1 VRLLYLISWPHVR
14 NHALRSVLTA
24 AGISLGVAVFVG
36 MNSANHSVLGA
47 FAQTVDR
54 IAGKTQLQVSAGEA
68 GFPEEVL
75 EIVQS
80 LPSVGIAVPVIEAV
94 ADTKIRGEGSL
105 LILGVDFTGDR
116 SLRDYDLESGEDAV
130 VDDPLVFLAQ
140 RDSII
145 VSTSFAQK
153 NQLEVGSQLAL
164 GTIEGE
170 KRFTIRGIMKTGGLT
185 SAFGGNLAVMD
196 IYAAQKMFGRGRTFD
211 RIDLAVAPGGVIAD
225 VRRELEQRLGPGYQV
240 ETPASRGQHFEAMIV
255 AYSVMMRASSL
266 FAMFIGMF
274 IIYNAFAIA
283 VSERRAEIGILRAL
297 GATRAQIQWLFLVE
311 SAIAGVAG
319 SVIGVAGGM
328 VIARLIATAVGSLIS
343 SASGV
348 AQSGV
353 EVMVDPA
360 FLAIAMGAGVLT
372 SLAAAF
378 VPARAAARVDPVQ
391 ALQKG
396 THQRLSV
403 RESHARAIAAA
414 ILAVLSIVFLT
425 FGRSRLVFYASY
437 LFVIV
442 VAVLLTPTLCVWLA
456 RLLRPVLRS
465 LRPVEGTLAADSLVQ
480 APRRTA
486 ACVAALMLSLALV
499 IAFGGM
505 ARASFG
511 SIVDWADTV
520 LNPDVFVL
528 PSPQVTTRSIRFPES
543 MAAELLALP
552 GVAHV
557 QMVRQAR
564 VLFQGTPVMLMS
576 LQFANMAQTTSFK
589 VAEGDQREMFR
600 LAGAGEGL
608 LVSENLAENRKLKL
622 GDTLELPSPR
632 GMLRLPVVGIVVD
645 YLDQQGV
652 IIVDRAV
659 YRKHWHDDSVNLF
672 RVYFTH
678 GAKFE
683 DVKQRILER
692 YAGQRQVFV
701 LANAE
706 MKSYILGLAS
716 QWFRM
721 TYVQIAVAVL
731 IAILGIINT
740 LTVSITDRR
749 RELGVLRAVGG
760 LERQIKQTIWLEAIG
775 MIVLGLVLG
784 AALGSVNL
792 YFVLRIIR
800 QDVIGMHFPYRFPV
814 SVLLGLVPLMLV
826 VGFVA
831 ALWPAK
837 AAMRGSLVEALSY
850 E

>member
-1 VRLLYLISWPHVR
+1 MRLLYLISWPHVR
-14 NHALRSVLTA
+14 NHALRSALTA
-24 AGISLGVAVFVG
+24 LGISLGVAVFVG
-36 MNSANHSVLGA
+36 MNSANQSVLGA
-47 FAQTVDR
+47 FSQTVDR

-75 EIVQS
+75 DEVQS
-80 LPSVGIAVPVIEAV
+80 MPSVGIAVPVIEAV

-153 NQLEVGSQLAL
+153 NQLTVGSQLAL

-211 RIDLAVAPGGVIAD
+211 RIDLAVAPGTAIAD
-225 VRRELEQRLGPGYQV
+225 ARREIEGRLGPGYQV

-274 IIYNAFAIA
+274 IIYNAFSIA
-283 VSERRAEIGILRAL
+283 VTERRAEIGILRAL
-297 GATRAQIQWLFLVE
+297 GATRGQIQRLFLIE

-319 SVIGVAGGM
+319 SLIGLVAGM
-328 VIARLIATAVGSLIS
+328 LIARVIAAAIGTLIS

-348 AQSGV
+348 AQSRGDV
-353 EVMVDPA
+353 TIEPI
-360 FLAIAMGAGVLT
+360 FLVIAMGIGIAT
-372 SLAAAF
+372 SLCAAF
-378 VPARAAARVDPVQ
+378 VPARAAARVDPVE

-396 THQRLSV
+396 THQRLST
-403 RESHARAIAAA
+403 RESHVRAVAAA
-414 ILAVLSIVFLT
+414 VFAVLSVACLI
-425 FGRSRLVFYASY
+425 FGRSRALFYSSY
-437 LFVIV
+437 LLVII
-442 VAVLLTPTLCVWLA
+442 VAVLMTPALCVWLA
-456 RLLRPVLRS
+456 RLLRPLLKW

-480 APRRTA
+480 SPRRTS

-543 MAAELLALP
+543 MAAELAAIP

-564 VLFQGTPVMLMS
+564 VLFRGTPVMLMS
-576 LQFANMAQTTSFK
+576 LQFSNVAQTTNLK
-589 VAEGDQREMFR
+589 VAAGDQREMFR
-600 LAGAGEGL
+600 AASAGEGL
-608 LVSENLAENRKLKL
+608 LVSENLAENRGLRL
-622 GDTLELPSPR
+622 GDILELPSPA
-632 GMLRLPVVGIVVD
+632 GLLRLPIVGIVID

-652 IIVDRAV
+652 ILLDRTV
-659 YRKHWHDDSVNLF
+659 YQKYWRDDSVNLF
-672 RVYFTH
+672 RLYFTP
-678 GAKFE
+678 GARFE

-706 MKSYILGLAS
+706 MKSYILGLAG

-731 IAILGIINT
+731 IAILGIVNT

-760 LERQIKQTIWLEAIG
+760 LQRQVKQTIWLEAIG
-775 MIVLGLVLG
+775 MAVLGLVLG
-784 AALGSVNL
+784 GALGSVNL

-814 SVLLGLVPLMLV
+814 SILLGLVPLMLV
-826 VGFVA
+826 VAFVA
-831 ALWPAK
+831 AWWPAK